1 MKNVCLLYFKT
12 TINSSLVILLGF
24 VGNLVANLEKPFDNS
39 KIILLHHVIHVFIN
53 GNPN

>member
-1 MKNVCLLYFKT
+1 MKDVCLLFFKT

-39 KIILLHHVIHVFIN
+39 KI
-53 GNPN
+53 NPFAPCYPCVH